1 MNKENAIKRINTI
14 GKVGSIISTI
24 CMVIMCIAIVCTLV
38 GGIILTAIPKD
49 LFNVTIDSTASM
61 VIDIGT
67 MGESAF
73 IPSGADSSTEL
84 TGSIALNGNKFT
96 PVNTETSG
104 NKITTT
110 YVGEEGG
117 FNARKIAVL
126 CYVIS
131 AFLAISIFLLF
142 NVRKLCEAL
151 KTCET
156 PFEQRVIK
164 SIETCTWTLIPWVIF
179 EGFATRISETA
190 FSHTMRTGFNLSLS
204 NILVILL
211 LFGLGF
217 IFKYGA
223 QLQLE
228 SDETL

>member
-24 CMVIMCIAIVCTLV
+24 CLILMCFAIVCTLV
-38 GGIILTAIPKD
+38 GAIILTALPKD
-49 LFNVTIDSTASM
+49 LFTVTTNSTAVM
-61 VIDIGT
+61 NIDVGT
-67 MGESAF
+67 VGESAF
-73 IPSGADSSTEL
+73 LPSGTEDSAGMPGAITMNGTTYTPEKTE
-84 TGSIALNGNKFT
+84 
-96 PVNTETSG
+96 VDG

-110 YVGEEGG
+110 FVGDEGG
-117 FNARKIAVL
+117 FSPRKVAVL

-131 AFLAISIFLLF
+131 AFMAISIFLLF

-164 SIETCTWTLIPWVIF
+164 GIETCTWTLIPWVVF

-190 FSHTMRTGFNLSLS
+190 FSHTMSTGFNFSLS
-204 NILVILL
+204 NVLVILL